1 MAFTGK
7 AKESEAITTLDGV
20 FWDKQEILSKMQ
32 DDKFYFGY
40 LGENALSSSACG
52 KLLESPRAYRNSLLG
67 SSEVRQEFRDG
78 SLFHYRLLEPEKWDS
93 LQFVDVQ
100 TKAAKTYKL
109 AVEKY
114 GEDNV
119 YTEKEKYNADMMA
132 DAYLGNSKV
141 AHYLQ
146 GTRKEVGIIGM
157 IAGFPFR
164 GKADILGSDFIV
176 DLKTTGKPL
185 SSFKYS
191 ANTYG
196 YDMQCFIYC
205 YLFGIS
211 YKDFKFVVINKNS
224 HQIGIFDC
232 SKEFYHRGE
241 YKTMEAI
248 QIYKD
253 YFVDRKKEVDEFYL
267 YDVL

>member
-1 MAFTGK
+1 MYIGK
-7 AKESEAITTLDGV
+7 GKDSDAIATLDGV
-20 FWDKQEILSKMQ
+20 FWDKQDILSQMQ

-40 LGENALSSSACG
+40 LGKNALSSSACG
-52 KLLESPRAYRNSLLG
+52 KLLESPRAYKNSLNG
-67 SSEVRQEFRDG
+67 SGESRQEFRDG
-78 SLFHYRLLEPEKWDS
+78 TLFHYRLLEPEKWNS
-93 LQFVDVQ
+93 LHFIDVQ
-100 TKAAKTYKL
+100 SKNTKIYKL
-109 AVEKY
+109 AVQEY

-119 YTEKEKYNADMMA
+119 YTIKEKDNAEMMA
-132 DAYLGNSKV
+132 AAYFGNSKV
-141 AHYLQ
+141 SHYLND
-146 GTRKEVGIIGM
+146 TRKEVAIIGM

-164 GKADILGSDFIV
+164 GKADILGNGFIV
-176 DLKTTGKPL
+176 DLKTTSKPL

-191 ANTYG
+191 ADSYG

-211 YKDFKFVVINKNS
+211 YKDFKFVVINKTS

-241 YKTMEAI
+241 HKTMEAL
-248 QIYKD
+248 QIYTD
-253 YFVDRKKEVDEFYL
+253 YFVDGKKAVDEFYL